1 MDVRYT
7 MFIIALCA
15 FQTTHTLISVQAF
28 HGSSSSVSHTSIQ
41 FGLVRASD
49 KNSRL
54 EQELTALNAFNLKKK
69 RAVSP
74 QQPQSKVKAVPRI
87 AVKPRPLVSLDEK
100 SGRYIPPKEVSV
112 SVSSSSQDEAISI
125 SSGKDSDDYLYYESM
140 SGWSTFKDGIYGV
153 VDVVK
158 GLRREKTVN
167 SITDR
172 TLEVAYTDTVGAR
185 SETAASIRKALS
197 SPTPQTPGSQLLEK
211 YEKSL
216 KTKPNSSELNDIST
230 GENLF
235 TTESR
240 KSFNSVKDTLYD
252 TADSLK
258 KKRKGNEVEVTS
270 SSVLASQYKV
280 PTKPSFNEEVSV
292 KLISSNLEGIKSN
305 NPIKRFK
312 AQRAIAIEERK
323 LQSKVQSEQR
333 KQAFDSLKQMVFN
346 FVESIQFIY
355 QVILSIPSE
364 VEKAIE
370 STQYSLATTQTQ
382 IQDNFLEI
390 QKAPAKIETFVEE
403 SKRSTLET
411 VETVQA
417 IPGQVEKQIVDT
429 KEGIVKAV
437 EDVQAI
443 PGNIERKINE
453 TKKSIEETKQG
464 VENFVQ
470 KIEDITFDAKVLA
483 GLEKARPPPPPP
495 PPPPKTAQ
503 DIAIGVAGEA
513 AKLAGKSA
521 VVVATGTVGMG
532 VAGAKLAW
540 GAASNEIAKN
550 KEKQQRPV
558 SLEKIGVKEQ
568 EESIANVVSAVTA
581 VNRPKT
587 IAEIDPLLEKEVTEA
602 LRVAE
607 EALSATENTATTS
620 VTPIRSI
627 DGIPTMDI
635 NEAVRKAKEAAFQ
648 ARKDANDVETMLM
661 ERKFYVKDQTP

>member
-1 MDVRYT
+1 MDVHYHYT
-7 MFIIALCA
+7 MMFIIALCA
-15 FQTTHTLISVQAF
+15 FQATHTLIPVHAF
-28 HGSSSSVSHTSIQ
+28 HVSSPSFRT
-41 FGLVRASD
+41 FEKRATATT
-49 KNSRL
+49 
-54 EQELTALNAFNLKKK
+54 TALNAFNLKKK
-69 RAVSP
+69 FEP
-74 QQPQSKVKAVPRI
+74 QPEVKSVPRI

-100 SGRYIPPKEVSV
+100 SGRYIPPPKEVL
-112 SVSSSSQDEAISI
+112 SVSSSSHDKSDTISY
-125 SSGKDSDDYLYYESM
+125 GNEPDGYDYYESM

-153 VDVVK
+153 VDIVK

-172 TLEVAYTDTVGAR
+172 TLEVAYTDTVGDSATSR

-197 SPTPQTPGSQLLEK
+197 FSSPTQTPGSQLLEK

-216 KTKPNSSELNDIST
+216 KTKTKSSEFNDSSIST

-240 KSFNSVKDTLYD
+240 KTFNSVKDTLYD

-258 KKRKGNEVEVTS
+258 KKKKENKPKPEATS
-270 SSVLASQYKV
+270 TSTSTSYKV

-292 KLISSNLEGIKSN
+292 KLISSNLEGITSN

-323 LQSKVQSEQR
+323 RQSRLQREER
-333 KQAFDSLKQMVFN
+333 KQTFDNLKQMVFN
-346 FVESIQFIY
+346 FVESLQVMY

-364 VEKAIE
+364 VEKAID
-370 STQYSLATTQTQ
+370 STQYSIATAQTQ
-382 IQDNFLEI
+382 IQDNFLEL
-390 QKAPAKIETFVEE
+390 QKAPAKIETFVQE
-403 SKRSTLET
+403 SKRTTLET

-453 TKKSIEETKQG
+453 TKKSIEETRQG

-532 VAGAKLAW
+532 VAGAKIAW
-540 GAASNEIAKN
+540 GAASNEITKN
-550 KEKQQRPV
+550 REKQQRLQVV
-558 SLEKIGVKEQ
+558 SLDKIGVQEQ
-568 EESIANVVSAVTA
+568 EESIAIAKAVSAVTA
-581 VNRPKT
+581 VDRPQT
-587 IAEIDPLLEKEVTEA
+587 MAEIDPLLEKEVREA

-607 EALSATENTATTS
+607 EALSATENSATTS
-620 VTPIRSI
+620 VTAPIRSI

-635 NEAVRKAKEAAFQ
+635 NEAVKKAKEAAFQ
-648 ARKDANDVETMLM
+648 ARRDANDLEAMLM
-661 ERKFYVKDQTP
+661 ERKLYGIKDQTP